1 MIRDG
6 VNMNE
11 ETGNIT
17 GTEEYDLKS
26 REEMQQTIITLRN
39 EVNDLNSQILVKIS
53 AIPAEDNDTSS
64 KLNKVQV
71 IKNILL
77 SQRQELSWKNDDLSN
92 YEEKVVF
99 LAADYYKLKVINEN
113 LEREIAQLRNNV
125 DISSP
130 TSTDQ
135 STVNE
140 MADKIVQLQEE
151 LEKLK
156 QDKSELEEKSKA
168 LDEKNRMLKAAL
180 LMTVDTET
188 KDVQAPA
195 ATLKED
201 KVIESKEVAIETQD
215 SNEKV
220 VKIQEGPSTVNDPV
234 SDPGTPERRRCPN
247 CGATGAFILEVD
259 DKENVIYQD
268 MGMKM
273 YGKKYKCG
281 DCRHE
286 WK

>member
-1 MIRDG
+1 MIRDEG
-6 VNMNE
+6 KMNE
-11 ETGNIT
+11 EIGNVT
-17 GTEEYDLKS
+17 GTEEYDLQS

-39 EVNDLNSQILVKIS
+39 EVNDLNAQILVKIS
-53 AIPAEDNDTSS
+53 AIPAEDNDPSS
-64 KLNKVQV
+64 TVNKIQV

-92 YEEKVVF
+92 YEEKV
-99 LAADYYKLKVINEN
+99 LLLSAEYYKLKEINGN
-113 LEREIAQLRNNV
+113 LEKEIAQLRN
-125 DISSP
+125 SAGTSP
-130 TSTDQ
+130 STSTDQ

-151 LEKLK
+151 IEKLK
-156 QDKSELEEKSKA
+156 QENSELEEKSKA
-168 LDEKNRMLKAAL
+168 VDEKNRMLKAAL

-201 KVIESKEVAIETQD
+201 KVIKTEEGI
-215 SNEKV
+215 
-220 VKIQEGPSTVNDPV
+220 KIQEGPSTVKAPT
-234 SDPGTPERRRCPN
+234 SDPDSAERRRQCPK
-247 CGATGAFILEVD
+247 CGAAGAFILEVD
-259 DKENVIYQD
+259 DKEHVIYQD
-268 MGMKM
+268 SSMKM

>member
-1 MIRDG
+1 MS
-6 VNMNE
+6 E
-11 ETGNIT
+11 ETGNLSDA
-17 GTEEYDLKS
+17 EKYDLES

-39 EVNDLNSQILVKIS
+39 EVNDLNAQILVKIS
-53 AIPAEDNDTSS
+53 SIPAEEHDTES
-64 KLNKVQV
+64 KLNKIQTL
-71 IKNILL
+71 KNILL
-77 SQRQELSWKNDDLSN
+77 TQRQELSWKNDDLAN

-99 LAADYYKLKVINEN
+99 FAAEYFKLKAANES
-113 LEREIAQLRNNV
+113 LEKELALLQTNV
-125 DISSP
+125 GGSP
-130 TSTDQ
+130 PASTDQ

-151 LEKLK
+151 IEKLK
-156 QDKSELEEKSKA
+156 QKNSELEEKSQA
-168 LDEKNRMLKAAL
+168 IDEKNRMLKAAL

-195 ATLKED
+195 ATLTDD
-201 KVIESKEVAIETQD
+201 KVIEDKEVGLETQD

-220 VKIQEGPSTVNDPV
+220 VKIQEGPSSVKALA
-234 SDPGTPERRRCPN
+234 SDSDNPERRRQCPN
-247 CGATGAFILEVD
+247 CGAAGAFILEVD
-259 DKENVIYQD
+259 DKEHVIYQD